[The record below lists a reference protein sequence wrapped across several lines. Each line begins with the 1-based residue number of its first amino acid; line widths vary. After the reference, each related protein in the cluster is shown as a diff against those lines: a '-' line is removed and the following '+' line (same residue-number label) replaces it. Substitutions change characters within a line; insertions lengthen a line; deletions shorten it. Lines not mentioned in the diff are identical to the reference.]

1 MQARTR
7 IDSTVEVLGVA
18 NLIGCLMAAV
28 TVMGVVLFRL
38 QSLATT
44 KLEIL
49 FGTLLVSTF
58 SVLIAIAGL
67 LTYLMVMVR
76 RQGRLQAELR
86 DRGLPAGREE

>member
-1 MQARTR
+1 
-7 IDSTVEVLGVA
+7 
-18 NLIGCLMAAV
+18 MAAA

-44 KLEIL
+44 RLEIL

-58 SVLIAIAGL
+58 SVLIAVAGL
-67 LTYLMVMVR
+67 LTYLVVMVR

-86 DRGLPAGREE
+86 DRGFPAGRDE

>member
-86 DRGLPAGREE
+86 DREFPVGRDE

>member
-7 IDSTVEVLGVA
+7 IDSTVEVLGA
-18 NLIGCLMAAV
+18 ATLIGCLMAAA

-44 KLEIL
+44 RLEIL

-58 SVLIAIAGL
+58 SVLIAVAGL
-67 LTYLMVMVR
+67 LTYLVVMVR

-86 DRGLPAGREE
+86 DRGFPVGRDE